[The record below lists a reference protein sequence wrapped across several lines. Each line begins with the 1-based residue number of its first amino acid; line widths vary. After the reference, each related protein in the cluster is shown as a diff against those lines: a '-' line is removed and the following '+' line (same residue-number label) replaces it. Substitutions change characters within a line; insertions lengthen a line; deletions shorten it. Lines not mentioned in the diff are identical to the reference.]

1 MGLDL
6 ELLPAGLTTLR
17 PTIGNLARSGRLWA
31 GLAVLAAVLR
41 AALAPHTPEVAPLN
55 KSDNLLIV
63 LVRDWNGTIPK
74 GFLDNPGTA
83 LAPAR
88 DWNNAV
94 HFGDRNPKTR
104 AQSLVEILQE
114 QGIAVDGESQ
124 QARDWAGLG
133 TTPTPSGASPHDTI
147 RRCVLVVDED
157 WDLSDIPEGWG
168 VVQIPANIPDTTRWA
183 PVRIVPARQK
193 IMTRGDH
200 PFWRPWSPSTRN
212 TGFIAASDLPATM
225 ARLLGVESMIGSGR
239 AVAMANENSGNLL
252 KQWRQWQV
260 QAAGF
265 PGRWVVPVL
274 AAFLVLILV
283 KQPKLSLGSA
293 ILTGIATLVWE
304 PVVASSILTRMAP
317 IALENPRIT
326 SLLAMAPY
334 GFALMAVISV
344 AFARGSILRFIV
356 FLPAAI
362 PFAHLFD
369 ALLGYPSQT
378 ASPLGYGT
386 AEAARFHG
394 IGNETAGLWLGAI
407 AWMGWHDRRTAM
419 GHALA
424 AAIAIGSPGWG
435 ANFGCG
441 IAALGGGL
449 AFAAME
455 IPVRYR
461 MGLVPIACIAAILAT
476 GGILWRDASRP
487 ATQQSHFGALAAKVV
502 AGDFD
507 ELKRFVRRKAGMN
520 VHLVV
525 ASKWTWLLGAS
536 AFALGRAMRNRQ
548 LSVAGIVG
556 PTIALLANDSG
567 VVAAGM
573 ACAGMVPILEQK
585 EKTAP
590 ENPGGG

>member
-1 MGLDL
+1 M
-6 ELLPAGLTTLR
+6 LPTGFATVRLS
-17 PTIGNLARSGRLWA
+17 IGNAARSGRLWA

-41 AALAPHTPEVAPLN
+41 AALAPHTPEIVPLDTG
-55 KSDNLLIV
+55 DNLLIV

-74 GFLDNPGTA
+74 GFLDSPGTA

-94 HFGDRNPKTR
+94 HFGDRNPEPG
-104 AQSLVEILQE
+104 AQSFVEILQE
-114 QGIAVDGESQ
+114 QGIAVDAESQ
-124 QARDWAGLG
+124 QAREWAGVG
-133 TTPTPSGASPHDTI
+133 TTPTPVGASPHDTI
-147 RRCVLVVDED
+147 QRCAFFVDDD
-157 WDLSDIPEGWG
+157 WHLPDIPEGWG
-168 VVQIPANIPDTTRWA
+168 IVQIPANIPDTTRWA
-183 PVRIVPARQK
+183 PVRILPPSKGIA
-193 IMTRGDH
+193 TRGNQ

-225 ARLLGVESMIGSGR
+225 AQMLGVESMVGNGR

-265 PGRWVVPVL
+265 PGRWFVPVL
-274 AAFLVLILV
+274 AGILVLILV
-283 KQPKLSLGSA
+283 KHPKLSLGSA
-293 ILTGIATLVWE
+293 ILAGIATLVWE
-304 PVVASSILTRMAP
+304 PVVASSILARMAP
-317 IALENPRIT
+317 IALENPRIA

-334 GFALMAVISV
+334 GLALMAGISV
-344 AFARGSILRFIV
+344 AFARGSVLGLV
-356 FLPAAI
+356 AFLPAAI
-362 PFAHLFD
+362 PFAHLVD

-378 ASPLGYGT
+378 ASPLGYGP

-407 AWMGWHDRRTAM
+407 AWLGWHDRRTAM

-461 MGLVPIACIAAILAT
+461 KCLVPITCIAAILAT

-507 ELKRFVRRKAGMN
+507 ELDRFIRRKVAMN

-525 ASKWTWLLGAS
+525 ASKWTWLLGVS

-548 LSVAGIVG
+548 LSVVGIVG

-585 EKTAP
+585 EKTAAG
-590 ENPGGG
+590 NPGGG